1 MKFTTKQLFLL
12 HILIWTVLELL
23 VNPIGNFPLNDD
35 WAYYQNVYYL
45 AEEGR
50 FFFSDWLAM
59 TLVLQVLWGAF
70 VCKIFGFSFTV
81 LRLATVLLAVVGTW
95 SGFLFFNKFCKNKTV
110 AYLAA
115 LLLLINPLYF
125 SLANSFMTEVH
136 FLVAFIPGLYCFTQY
151 LDTNQPG
158 QNKYWWGGMLFSM
171 MATMVRQPGLMLP
184 LAFAMVYLWRHR
196 TAIQVRSLI
205 TGVAPLVLTFLLYKL
220 YSYWLLSTQVEMPV
234 YGEIGLLFEALWDGS
249 LPFKVMSRN
258 SDFLFYCGWFLLPL
272 TLYVAKYYWNITTQI
287 QKATAGFL
295 SLILASSFAL
305 KFHLFPM
312 GNMIGNLWLGP
323 KTLYKEQGHE
333 DLSELMMSEQSWLL
347 MKWIGCLAGILMVFL
362 LMLALFRHYKEK
374 RWSVLLLL
382 VITFGYYAFLILNPY
397 YIDRYVLIFIPLFI
411 PILLPRDVSFRV
423 PLLWK
428 MGSVLSFVVLLF
440 YSVSGTHDYLSWNR
454 TAWQV
459 SENLENERH
468 ISPKKIKGGF
478 EYTCWHD
485 NPTFLDEPTNLSKDT
500 STFAV
505 SFEPFLCG
513 WEMESEHPYFSWS
526 FMKNSSI
533 YLHKK
538 QIFNRS
544 DSILTS
550 DVESINAEGD
560 LLTSD
565 STIVLLNRAPRDSS
579 HSLSGKYSIR
589 LDKKKRYSFTLEMER
604 TSPCYEITARVWRK
618 REEGSDLQKVKV
630 PSVLVVEAGGYFDK
644 LSTRFNFH
652 KNRITDRRP
661 NGWEQ
666 IECQVQ
672 LYGHT
677 DAEKVKVYLWN
688 NSGERQWFDDFEC
701 VVR

>member
-1 MKFTTKQLFLL
+1 MKVKNKQLFFF
-12 HILIWTVLELL
+12 HILLWLILELM

-59 TLVLQVLWGAF
+59 TLILQVLWGAF

-81 LRLATVLLAVVGTW
+81 LRIATVLLAVGGTW
-95 SGFLFFNKFCKNKTV
+95 SCFIFFKKFCNHKIV

-151 LDTNQPG
+151 LDANQSST
-158 QNKYWWGGMLFSM
+158 NKYWWGGMLFSM

-184 LAFAMVYLWRHR
+184 LAFAVVYLWRHR
-196 TAIQVRSLI
+196 NAFQIRNLVIAVSPLI
-205 TGVAPLVLTFLLYKL
+205 ATFLLYKL

-234 YGEIGLLFEALWDGS
+234 YGEINLLFEALWNWTFA
-249 LPFKVMSRN
+249 FKLISRN
-258 SDFLFYCGWFLLPL
+258 NDFLFYCGWFLLPL
-272 TLYVAKYYWNITTQI
+272 SLFICKYYWEITTKL
-287 QKATAGFL
+287 QKAFASFIAT
-295 SLILASSFAL
+295 ILCSSFAL

-333 DLSELMMSEQSWLL
+333 DLSELMMSGQSWLL
-347 MKWIGCLAGILMVFL
+347 VKCVGCLAGVLMVFL
-362 LMLALFRHYKEK
+362 LILSLFRHFKEK
-374 RWSVLLLL
+374 CWSVLMLLI
-382 VITFGYYAFLILNPY
+382 VIGGYYAFLILNPY
-397 YIDRYVLIFIPLFI
+397 YIDRYVLIFVPLLI
-411 PILLPRDVSFRV
+411 PILLPSKIDFKTPS
-423 PLLWK
+423 LLK
-428 MGSVLSFVVLLF
+428 VGSALVFVVLLF
-440 YSVSGTHDYLSWNR
+440 FSVSGTHDYLSWNR
-454 TAWQV
+454 TAWKV
-459 SENLENERH
+459 SERLEKEHH

-485 NPTFLDEPTNLSKDT
+485 NPTFLEAPTALSKDT

-505 SFEPFLCG
+505 SFEPSLCG
-513 WEMESEHPYFSWS
+513 WRMESEFSYFSWS

-538 QIFNRS
+538 QP
-544 DSILTS
+544 LTANS
-550 DVESINAEGD
+550 SLLTADVERANSKGD
-560 LLTSD
+560 LFTSD

-589 LDKKKRYSFTLEMER
+589 LDEKKRYSFTLEMDR
-604 TSPCYEITARVWRK
+604 KSPCQEIVTRVWRK
-618 REEGSDLQKVKV
+618 RSTAENAQKVKTA
-630 PSVLVVEAGGYFDK
+630 SVLVVDAGE
-644 LSTRFNFH
+644 FNFH
-652 KNRITDRRP
+652 KNTIVDRRP
-661 NGWEQ
+661 DDWEQ
-666 IECQVQ
+666 LECRVQ
-672 LYGHT
+672 LFGHT
-677 DAEKVKVYLWN
+677 EAEKVKVYLWN
-688 NSGERQWFDDFEC
+688 NSGEVQWFDDFEL
-701 VVR
+701 RIR